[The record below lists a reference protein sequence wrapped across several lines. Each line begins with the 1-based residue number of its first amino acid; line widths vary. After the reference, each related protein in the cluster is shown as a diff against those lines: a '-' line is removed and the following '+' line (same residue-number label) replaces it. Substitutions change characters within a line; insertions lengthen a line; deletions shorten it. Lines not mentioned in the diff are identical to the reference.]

1 LKTCIVIP
9 CYNEAGRLNVGEF
22 LEWAGRKPDLLF
34 LFVDDG
40 STDGTGGILDRLS
53 RTCPEQIR
61 HITMERNRGKA
72 EAVRR
77 GFLESFDSGFDV
89 IGYWDA
95 DLATPLETIP
105 RFCELLEEEGVDGV
119 IGSRVLLLG
128 RHIRRNPLRHYLG
141 RVFATCASLA
151 IRLPVYDTQCGAK
164 VFRNTERL
172 RQVFRTP
179 FRVNWTFDVEI
190 LARFLL
196 LERIFGGPATR
207 DRFVEYPL
215 ERWDDIP
222 GSKLKGR
229 DFLRC
234 AWEILLIAYMFRG
247 PWAERRFLATL
258 QEEGGGSQ
266 KMNGITR

>member
-1 LKTCIVIP
+1 
-9 CYNEAGRLNVGEF
+9 
-22 LEWAGRKPDLLF
+22 
-34 LFVDDG
+34 
-40 STDGTGGILDRLS
+40 
-53 RTCPEQIR
+53 
-61 HITMERNRGKA
+61 MERNRGKA
-72 EAVRR
+72 EAVRC
-77 GFLESFDSGFDV
+77 GFLESFRSGYDF

-105 RFCELLEEEGVDGV
+105 RFCELLEDGRVDGV

-128 RHIRRNPLRHYLG
+128 RRIRRRAVRHYLG

-151 IRLPVYDTQCGAK
+151 IGLPVYDTQCGAK
-164 VFRNTERL
+164 IFRNTERL

-196 LERIFGGPATR
+196 LERLFGGPATR
-207 DRFVEYPL
+207 DRIVEYPL
-215 ERWDDIP
+215 ERWDDVP

-229 DFLRC
+229 DFLLG
-234 AWEILLIAYMFRG
+234 AWEILMIAYMFRG

-258 QEEGGGSQ
+258 AEEGGVVR
-266 KMNGITR
+266 K